1 MTNTKSRHAVE
12 NAKRMEKDSMGEIEV
27 DAAQL
32 WGAQTERS
40 RRNFKIG
47 NQLMP
52 IEIIHAIALIKK
64 AAACANYDCN
74 VLSIDKKKAITE
86 ACDKIIDGQL
96 DDAFPLPI
104 WQTGSGTQTNM
115 NVNEV
120 ISNYV
125 EKVRHKRIPDYS
137 EGRFLHPNDD
147 VNMSQSTNDVFPT
160 AIRVASTQMI
170 VGMLLPALESLNGAL
185 LDKSLEFAGIVKVG
199 RTHLMD
205 ATPLTLGQEFSAF
218 ASQISHDIATIHNT
232 RHHLIELPL
241 GGTAVGTGLNTPENY
256 AATAVNYICDFTGM
270 EFTTARNKFEAM
282 ASHDSIVELSGALK
296 RTAVSLM
303 KIANDIRLLA
313 SGPRCGLNE
322 LILPANEPGSSI
334 MPGKVNPTQCE
345 AVAMVCCQVIGN
357 DTAITA
363 GGMQGHLQL
372 NVFMP
377 MIAKN
382 IIESIRLLADAVR
395 SFTQNC
401 INGIL
406 PNTARMKENLSH
418 SLMMV
423 TALNPKIGYAQSA
436 KIAQYAFEHNLSLK
450 EAALELQLV
459 TEEEF
464 DQWVD
469 PLKMC

>member
-1 MTNTKSRHAVE
+1 
-12 NAKRMEKDSMGEIEV
+12 MEKDSMGEIEV

-104 WQTGSGTQTNM
+104 WQTGSGTQSNM

-170 VGMLLPALESLNGAL
+170 VEMLLPALESLNGAL
-185 LDKSLEFAGIVKVG
+185 LDKSMEFAGIVKVG

-256 AATAVNYICDFTGM
+256 ATTAVNYICDFTGM

-423 TALNPKIGYAQSA
+423 TALNPKIGYSQSA
-436 KIAQYAFEHNLSLK
+436 KIAQYAFEHNLSPK
-450 EAALELQLV
+450 EAALELKLV

>member
-1 MTNTKSRHAVE
+1 
-12 NAKRMEKDSMGEIEV
+12 MEKDSMGEIEV

-256 AATAVNYICDFTGM
+256 ATTAVNYICDFTGM

-357 DTAITA
+357 DAAITA

-459 TEEEF
+459 TAEEF

>member
-1 MTNTKSRHAVE
+1 
-12 NAKRMEKDSMGEIEV
+12 MEKDSMGEIEV

-256 AATAVNYICDFTGM
+256 ATTAVNYICDFTGM

-357 DTAITA
+357 DAAITA

-401 INGIL
+401 INGIQ
-406 PNTARMKENLSH
+406 PNTDQMKEHLSH

-436 KIAQYAFEHNLSLK
+436 KIAQYAFEHNLSPK
-450 EAALELQLV
+450 EAALELKLV

-464 DQWVD
+464 DQCVD